1 MKYIIYEKKTLKVVR
16 VKNEEPVALTDNLGL
31 ARCEVLPQGD
41 NFSVANIQTHTEP
54 YTETIQ
60 KEVVKV
66 DEQGNEYE
74 DFETIEITKIRE
86 YQTCDLVPKIY
97 SQNELKA
104 KKDKEYEALVE
115 RFLRQKY
122 SLSNELAI
130 LRQASTKP
138 EEYAV
143 YNAYAEECKAKA
155 KEIIYGGE

>member
-1 MKYIIYEKKTLKVVR
+1 MYYVVYYKDTLKVSRISVR
-16 VKNEEPVALTDNLGL
+16 EPNDLLENQGL
-31 ARCEVLPQGD
+31 ARCEIRPRGLD
-41 NFSVANIQTHTEP
+41 FTVANIQTHTEP

-86 YQTCDLVPKIY
+86 YQTCEIVAKVY
-97 SQNELKA
+97 TQNEINNKKA
-104 KKDKEYEALVE
+104 KEYEALVE

-155 KEIIYGGE
+155 KEIIYKG